1 MIFPFHLNMNFVG
14 FLFGLLLCSS
24 LVSWLATLKKCITF
38 TQEVSTTVHVALT
51 TLSPLLVNE
60 ALNFLVILNIPMQ
73 LVYSKKSLCLQQ

>member
-51 TLSPLLVNE
+51 INS
-60 ALNFLVILNIPMQ
+60 
-73 LVYSKKSLCLQQ
+73 